1 VPESPTL
8 NYDGQKIRRLRKQ
21 RGLTLVQLGELT
33 GRHPAALRNVEKNLK
48 NASRAM
54 LTGIA
59 HALEVSLEEIAEVD
73 SESRKA
79 S

>member
-1 VPESPTL
+1 MPDAPTP
-8 NYDGQKIRRLRKQ
+8 NYDGTKIRRIRKQ
-21 RGLTLVQLGELT
+21 RGLTLVQLGEKT

-59 HALEVSLEEIAEVD
+59 HALDVPLSEIADVD